1 MKKINHFFNRGDTS
15 FIIRLLSIISFTAI
29 SGLVNAQVELFSGKY
44 IDFRLP
50 DETIVINIG
59 EEQQLA
65 VQQQW
70 LLELDDMDVSEML
83 QVEGEHLSYQPIQA
97 LIPGSHTI
105 RLSKSTAEGEISE
118 VASWRFEVRQSETFK
133 QYGAAAN
140 VQLTDTYR
148 ADEHNLSEPLPKR
161 QQVQGSSQFSYSADT
176 GNWHTQGQFDLIYN
190 SSNDGLFGA
199 RKLNNGEFLFS
210 VANQVADIQ
219 VGHQNIGKADLVMDN
234 FRRRGVSVGGTFSGI
249 NSHVTGFSLSSEDV
263 VGFRRGLALGDSQ
276 RRVDGINFEV
286 DPFSDETLV
295 IHGTWLTGK
304 EQDTSG
310 LIGSIDDLEPGV
322 SRGTAKSV
330 SVNSQLLESRL
341 QIAADYGNT
350 RFNANTFDN
359 TLDAI
364 SDNAYRVQL
373 AYGDTTESGIN
384 WNAGFERSQV
394 GTFFK
399 SLANQGIGADIQLT
413 QANAGLQWETVGLQA
428 SFQRQKDNVKRLVE
442 LPRTQTDLS
451 SVSLSWT
458 PSIEN
463 PDKWY
468 GSPSFDGAYS
478 KQDQKQT
485 LLPSG
490 TLLPETDSTLDNWQI
505 NSSFNYSSSSW
516 GVSVGQNKFTD
527 FTGIQNNT
535 DTTTFS
541 INASISLLE
550 QKLTLAPTIQ
560 FDSSKDLA
568 TNITSDSVSYGVQSS
583 FILLEDTLDGSIL
596 VNFNRNRIT
605 DNSIN
610 TNASSSAL
618 TLNWH
623 ALEAKPNRLG
633 IDVGLNAQYDDTKDK
648 IFTENSIGTY
658 QVFLTISVV
667 FPAQIGVVQ

>member
-1 MKKINHFFNRGDTS
+1 MKKINHFFSIDHTI
-15 FIIRLLSIISFTAI
+15 FIIRVLSIISLTTLSSVGHAEVA
-29 SGLVNAQVELFSGKY
+29 LAAGKQT
-44 IDFRLP
+44 DFRFP
-50 DETIVINIG
+50 DEVITILLG
-59 EEQQLA
+59 TEKLTE
-65 VQQQW
+65 QQQW
-70 LLELDDMDVSEML
+70 SLELDDMDVSEML
-83 QVEGEHLSYQPIQA
+83 QVETDRLSYQPVQA
-97 LIPGSHTI
+97 LVPGTHSV
-105 RLSKSTAEGEISE
+105 RLNKTTAEGDITE
-118 VASWRFEVRQSETFK
+118 VATLTFEVRQSKTFK

-148 ADEHNLSEPLPKR
+148 ADEHNLSDPLPKR

-190 SSNDGLFGA
+190 SSNDGQFGA
-199 RKLNNGEFLFS
+199 RKLDNGEFLFS
-210 VANQVADIQ
+210 VANQVADLQ

-276 RRVDGINFEV
+276 KRVDGVNFEV
-286 DPFSDETLV
+286 EPFSDETLV
-295 IHGTWLTGK
+295 FHGTWLTGK

-310 LIGSIDDLEPGV
+310 FIGSIDDLEPGV
-322 SRGTAKSV
+322 SKSTAKSV
-330 SVNSQLLESRL
+330 SVNSQLLDSRL

-350 RFNANTFDN
+350 NFDANIFDN
-359 TLDAI
+359 TLDPT
-364 SDNAYRVQL
+364 SDNAYRFRL
-373 AYGDTTESGIN
+373 AYADTTESGLN
-384 WNAGFERSQV
+384 WNAGFERSRV

-399 SLANQGIGADIQLT
+399 SIANQGVGADIQLT
-413 QANAGLQWETVGLQA
+413 QANAGLQWETVGLQT
-428 SFQRQKDNVKRLVE
+428 SYQRQHDNVKRLAE

-451 SVSLSWT
+451 SISLSWT
-458 PSIEN
+458 PAIEN

-485 LLPSG
+485 LLPVG

-505 NSSFNYSSSSW
+505 NSTFNYSVGSW
-516 GVSVGQNKFTD
+516 GLSVGQNKFTD

-541 INASISLLE
+541 INGSISLLE
-550 QKLTLAPTIQ
+550 QKLTFAPTIQ
-560 FDSSKDLA
+560 FDTSKDLA
-568 TNITSDSVSYGVQSS
+568 TNITSDSVSYGLQSS
-583 FILLEDTLDGSIL
+583 FILLQDTLDGSIL
-596 VNFNRNRIT
+596 VNFNKNRIT